1 VTQPIF
7 VLVVALVAA
16 QRVVELFLSHRNDRW
31 MRARGGSEHAR
42 RQMPW
47 MAALHAGWLGS
58 MLLEVVAL
66 DRPFYLPLAIVGAL
80 AFVAGQALRLAA
92 IFSLGSRWSV
102 RVMTVPGLP
111 PVTTGIYRF
120 ARHPNYVGVA
130 LEIVGL
136 PLVHTA
142 YVTAVVFSIANALLL
157 RLRIREEEAAL
168 AAQGG
173 YREAF
178 GGH

>member
-1 VTQPIF
+1 
-7 VLVVALVAA
+7 
-16 QRVVELFLSHRNDRW
+16 
-31 MRARGGSEHAR
+31 
-42 RQMPW
+42 MP
-47 MAALHAGWLGS
+47 
-58 MLLEVVAL
+58 
-66 DRPFYLPLAIVGAL
+66 
-80 AFVAGQALRLAA
+80 
-92 IFSLGSRWSV
+92 
-102 RVMTVPGLP
+102 VPGLP

-142 YVTAVVFSIANALLL
+142 YVTAIVFSIANALLL